1 MAKLKYSV
9 KVMLWSPSGNRYIQ
23 PGEVIELD
31 DDIALLLLKKDVIEP
46 AQRSRKLLTNYEV
59 KDDTDNQ

>member
-1 MAKLKYSV
+1 
-9 KVMLWSPSGNRYIQ
+9 MLWSPSGNRYIQ